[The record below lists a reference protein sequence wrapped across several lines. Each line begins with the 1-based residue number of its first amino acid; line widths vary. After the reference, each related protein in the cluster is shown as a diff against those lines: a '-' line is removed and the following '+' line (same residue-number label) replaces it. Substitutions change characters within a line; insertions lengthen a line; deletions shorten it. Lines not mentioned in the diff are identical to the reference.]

1 MRLPAALLL
10 FALAAGTLAAES
22 APQPVEK
29 SGAAAAAVRIA
40 AGGDKIWSA
49 VLVATKPP
57 NPKADPPALA
67 EFVPRLKRIFGY
79 TQYEIIGATTETIDE
94 KAESWLVPS
103 QNFWLQ
109 VKARRVAA
117 NESRGP
123 YQVNIQLFQDNRPIL
138 ETEAKV
144 SPGSPLFIRGP
155 QHGSGQVIIVLQ
167 VQR

>member
-10 FALAAGTLAAES
+10 FALAARTLAAES

-29 SGAAAAAVRIA
+29 AAATAPARAV
-40 AGGDKIWSA
+40 AGADKIWSA

-57 NPKADPPALA
+57 NPKADPPALG

-123 YQVNIQLFQDNRPIL
+123 YQVKIQLFQDNRPIL
-138 ETEAKV
+138 ETEAKI

>member
-10 FALAAGTLAAES
+10 LALSARTLAAES

-29 SGAAAAAVRIA
+29 AAATAPARAVVGA
-40 AGGDKIWSA
+40 DKIWSA

-57 NPKADPPALA
+57 NPKADPPALG

-109 VKARRVAA
+109 VKARRVAS